1 MSKDSIPET
10 NNQSAFESFL
20 EALKWRIVR
29 RENDRIIIE
38 RVSTKEQAEVKAKEN
53 KA

>member
-1 MSKDSIPET
+1 MNEQAT
-10 NNQSAFESFL
+10 FESLL

-38 RVSTKEQAEVKAKEN
+38 RVETGEQVQLKESDDVASS
-53 KA
+53 

>member
-1 MSKDSIPET
+1 MSKDSTPET

-38 RVSTKEQAEVKAKEN
+38 RVETGKQIKIQEVSN
-53 KA
+53 DS

>member
-1 MSKDSIPET
+1 MSKDSTPEIT
-10 NNQSAFESFL
+10 NFESFL

-38 RVSTKEQAEVKAKEN
+38 RVETGKQIKIQKISKEDGK
-53 KA
+53 

>member
-1 MSKDSIPET
+1 MNNHINPEQAT
-10 NNQSAFESFL
+10 FESLL

-38 RVSTKEQAEVKAKEN
+38 RVETGEQAQLKESDDV
-53 KA
+53 ASS